1 MSVFIVNRC
10 FILDD
15 KKRILLVRRSWN
27 DSYYPGFW
35 ECPGGKL
42 DEGEDLTE
50 ALAREVLEET
60 NLLIKMKEPLVSIQ
74 SQVLTEGRYA
84 GNTYVMIFSVAEK
97 IGGEVKLSAEHSSHA
112 WTTFNDILE
121 YDLTPEVRKSLMVMR
136 SYLV

>member
-1 MSVFIVNRC
+1 M
-10 FILDD
+10 
-15 KKRILLVRRSWN
+15 
-27 DSYYPGFW
+27 
-35 ECPGGKL
+35 

-136 SYLV
+136 SYLI